1 MAKSTDSTKDEELE
15 DDTEVVDDESQDE
28 TEDDLDKDSEDE
40 VDEQTDDES
49 DESDD
54 EDESEEDED
63 FKPRFTQFKGKDTGE
78 YLKKLE
84 DGYFNSSK
92 EAVALAKD
100 NKTLKETVDRMT
112 KLIASNPDLAKEL
125 TAGTGQPAE
134 PDTTSTDPAVLWAQ
148 AEMKRQFQEEY
159 DDFIE
164 AHPEV
169 ETDPKLAEELDETLK
184 LVGRIVWEK
193 EKRQVGMGEALNKAW
208 KLLEREDSDEDVRIA
223 AKDAASKSK
232 SSSAKKGGEG
242 KSKFTEAQISVAME
256 MMNLDRTEAI
266 KRLSAH
272 SSTK

>member
-1 MAKSTDSTKDEELE
+1 MAKSTDSTKVEEL
-15 DDTEVVDDESQDE
+15 DDDIQGVDDEGQDE
-28 TEDDLDKDSEDE
+28 TEDDLDEGSDDE

-54 EDESEEDED
+54 EDEPEEGED
-63 FKPRFTQFKGKDTGE
+63 FKQRFTQFKGKDTGE
-78 YLKKLE
+78 YLKNLE
-84 DGYFNSSK
+84 TGYLESSK
-92 EAVALAKD
+92 EAVTLAKE
-100 NKTLKETVDRMT
+100 NKAFKETIDRYT

-125 TAGTGQPAE
+125 KAGTE
-134 PDTTSTDPAVLWAQ
+134 PSADETPTSTDPAVLWAQ

-159 DDFIE
+159 DEFIE

-193 EKRQVGMGEALNKAW
+193 EKRQVGMGEALTKAW
-208 KLLEREDSDEDVRIA
+208 KLLDKDDSDEDVRIA
-223 AKDAASKSK
+223 AKNAASRGK
-232 SSSAKKGGEG
+232 SSSGKKGPEG

-256 MMNLDRTEAI
+256 MMNIDRNEAV

-272 SSTK
+272 STK